1 MCNGSRTHG
10 LILHVFT
17 SGEGA
22 LWARAHLRLQMS
34 FVLFITWFFEFIV
47 NLWIVLV
54 HQLDSSP
61 PKFLAGGLVASLKPW
76 KHMIISRSFYLG
88 NFLFSRVFGHKC
100 HFSLL
105 FFLSSQKI
113 MSCFSIAFPQDASRQ
128 RGNMFRIM
136 SAPHRHK
143 YCSFCAN

>member
-1 MCNGSRTHG
+1 MGHG
-10 LILHVFT
+10 CLILRVFT
-17 SGEGA
+17 RGEGA
-22 LWARAHLRLQMS
+22 LWTKAHLRLQMS
-34 FVLFITWFFEFIV
+34 FVQFITWLFEFTV

-54 HQLDSSP
+54 HQSDSSP

-88 NFLFSRVFGHKC
+88 NFFFSRVFDHKC

-113 MSCFSIAFPQDASRQ
+113 MIRFSIAFPQDASRQ

>member
-1 MCNGSRTHG
+1 
-10 LILHVFT
+10 
-17 SGEGA
+17 
-22 LWARAHLRLQMS
+22 MS
-34 FVLFITWFFEFIV
+34 FVQFISWLFEFTV

-54 HQLDSSP
+54 QQSGLSP

-88 NFLFSRVFGHKC
+88 NFFFFSRVFDHKS

-113 MSCFSIAFPQDASRQ
+113 MTCFSMAFPQDGSRQ

-136 SAPHRHK
+136 SAPDRHK